1 MFIRVFLFFQWEEFM
16 KLGEDV
22 PDSDLKDRQATQA
35 PNTCCSLIYT
45 VSTCIYIFLK
55 LLKYYL

>member
-1 MFIRVFLFFQWEEFM
+1 M